1 MPTKWVQH
9 KPGGALKSRR
19 VKPASR
25 RPRNRRVKQG
35 RKSTSVLNL
44 GALWQFTKTAVV
56 WTGSFAL
63 VCGLTF
69 AGYTGWQHFQQSDSL
84 LVKNIEV
91 AGIQRVAEHEVL
103 AYADLKVGIPVFDLD
118 LTDCAE
124 SVRQHPWIE
133 EATVRRRL
141 PDGIFV
147 DVKEFTAGILVSMG
161 NLYLAN
167 PQGRIF
173 KRLSRTDS
181 LDLPVVTGLSPAQNA
196 DEELRNQQILTDAMA
211 LAAKIAEHE
220 AVMGRLEEIHYDS
233 HLHWSIVT
241 GHPHKDDGVLTM
253 HLGEHPG
260 RRLSVA
266 RQVLGQ
272 LRQRTRVP
280 RVIWLD
286 GETHPERVHIRFA
299 DSGQFAD
306 STTFTA
312 TLR

>member
-1 MPTKWVQH
+1 MKVGTK

-25 RPRNRRVKQG
+25 RPRNRRVKQE
-35 RKSTSVLNL
+35 RKSSSAMSLRT
-44 GALWQFTKTAVV
+44 LWQFTKTACV
-56 WTGSFAL
+56 WSGSLVLLCAL
-63 VCGLTF
+63 AF
-69 AGYTGWQHFQQSDSL
+69 AGYTGWQSFQASDSL
-84 LVKNIEV
+84 LVKSIEV
-91 AGIQRVAEHEVL
+91 AGLTRVDRQEVL
-103 AYADLKVGIPVFDLD
+103 TYADLQPGAPVFEINLHD
-118 LTDCAE
+118 TAE
-124 SVRQHPWIE
+124 SVRQHPWIDE
-133 EATVRRRL
+133 VTVRRRL
-141 PDGIFV
+141 PDGVFI
-147 DVKEFTAGILVSMG
+147 DVTEFTAGILVSMG
-161 NLYLAN
+161 SLYLAN
-167 PQGRIF
+167 PEGRIF

-181 LDLPVVTGLSPAQNA
+181 LDLPVVTGLVAAEDDAQEA
-196 DEELRNQQILTDAMA
+196 KNQQVLKEAIA
-211 LAAKIAEHE
+211 LHEKISEHE
-220 AVMGRLEEIHYDS
+220 AVMGRLEEIHFDP

-241 GHPHKDDGVLTM
+241 RHSNQEDGVLTM

-286 GETHPERVHIRFA
+286 GQTHPERVHIRFA

-312 TLR
+312 NLR

>member
-1 MPTKWVQH
+1 M
-9 KPGGALKSRR
+9 

-35 RKSTSVLNL
+35 RKSTAALNL

-56 WTGSFAL
+56 WTGSLAL

-69 AGYTGWQHFQQSDSL
+69 AGYSGWQHFQQSDSL
-84 LVKNIEV
+84 LVKSIEV
-91 AGIQRVAEHEVL
+91 AGIQRVAENEVL
-103 AYADLKVGIPVFDLD
+103 AYADLKLGIPVFDINLAD
-118 LTDCAE
+118 SAE
-124 SVRQHPWIE
+124 SVRQHPWID

-147 DVKEFTAGILVSMG
+147 DVKEFTTGILVSMG

-181 LDLPVVTGLSPAQNA
+181 VDLPIVTGLSPAKNT
-196 DEELRNQQILTDAMA
+196 EEQLHNQEILTQAMA
-211 LAAKIAEHE
+211 LAASIAEHE
-220 AVMGRLEEIHYDS
+220 PVMGRLEEVHYDS

-241 GHPHKDDGVLTM
+241 SHSHEGDGVLTM

-299 DSGQFAD
+299 DSGQLAD

>member
-1 MPTKWVQH
+1 MKLGTK

-25 RPRNRRVKQG
+25 RPRNRRVKQE
-35 RKSTSVLNL
+35 RKSSSALNL
-44 GALWQFTKTAVV
+44 STLWQFTKTACV
-56 WTGSFAL
+56 WTGSLVL
-63 VCGLTF
+63 VCALGF
-69 AGYTGWQHFQQSDSL
+69 AGYTGWQSFQSSDSL
-84 LVKNIEV
+84 LVKTIEV
-91 AGIQRVAEHEVL
+91 DGLSRVDRQEVL
-103 AYADLKVGIPVFDLD
+103 AYANLKPGVPVFDINLHD
-118 LTDCAE
+118 TAE
-124 SVRQHPWIE
+124 SVRQHPWID
-133 EATVRRRL
+133 AVTVRRRL
-141 PDGIFV
+141 PDGVFI
-147 DVKEFTAGILVSMG
+147 DVTEFTPGILVSMG

-167 PQGRIF
+167 PEGRIF

-181 LDLPVVTGLSPAQNA
+181 LDLPVVTGLAPSEDSTQEAY
-196 DEELRNQQILTDAMA
+196 NQKVLKEAIA
-211 LAAKIAEHE
+211 LHEKIANHE
-220 AVMGRLEEIHYDS
+220 SVMGRLEEIHYDS

-241 GHPHKDDGVLTM
+241 RHTNKEDGVLTM
-253 HLGEHPG
+253 HLGENPG

-286 GETHPERVHIRFA
+286 GQTHPERVHIRFA

-312 TLR
+312 NLR